1 MFNLWIII
9 LEVNSPSLEQLSKI
23 IYLSWF
29 VKSFFLLAYTLLLSL
44 VFCYIVLSC
53 RVLFCLE
60 CEFSPLPNQCSP
72 FLPSQRTFLVYVDSL
87 VLSVQKHLSFCW
99 RLVAS
104 PSACS
109 NKAVFCFLLKMQLG
123 TETFSRLSEL
133 SKRVND
139 SQIVVPFR
147 SWRISFHTAYM
158 RIEPAKR
165 GQLDFTLYDDQTTLL
180 AVSLMFFAWCYNH
193 KKATKIILLLYNETR
208 GTWEHCCD
216 WEVQQKKM
224 LPEWNYAGWSKVM

>member
-1 MFNLWIII
+1 MFDLWIII

-23 IYLSWF
+23 IYFSWF

-60 CEFSPLPNQCSP
+60 CEFSPLPSQCSP

-99 RLVAS
+99 RLVAT
-104 PSACS
+104 PSAYS
-109 NKAVFCFLLKMQLG
+109 NKAVFCFLLNMQLG

-147 SWRISFHTAYM
+147 SWRISFHTAYL

-165 GQLDFTLYDDQTTLL
+165 GQLDFTRIR
-180 AVSLMFFAWCYNH
+180 WPNH
-193 KKATKIILLLYNETR
+193 ST
-208 GTWEHCCD
+208 CCLPN
-216 WEVQQKKM
+216 VLCMM
-224 LPEWNYAGWSKVM
+224 LQS